1 MIYWCFHAKKKK
13 VKVKVKGSLDYYGAT
28 TIISHRPKFEWD
40 VNGVEKLLKKIDKTG
55 NVARKKGSGQPKS
68 VHTEENI
75 ELVEEIFHSLED
87 QPETQNTAAKTPC
100 ELNIDCQSVL
110 RITDQHLHLL
120 PLRKCKLQ
128 KFTD

>member
-1 MIYWCFHAKKKK
+1 M
-13 VKVKVKGSLDYYGAT
+13 
-28 TIISHRPKFEWD
+28 
-40 VNGVEKLLKKIDKTG
+40 NGVEKLLKKIDQTG